1 MSIITLLTDF
11 GTEDVYVGVMKGAI
25 LSINSS
31 AVVVDVCHYID
42 PQDLVEAA
50 YLIKSSYRYFPK
62 GTVHIV
68 VVDSGVGGNRSI
80 VAVELSVIFSLHL
93 IMVF

>member
-11 GTEDVYVGVMKGAI
+11 GTDDVYVGVMKGAI

-50 YLIKSSYRYFPK
+50 YLIKSSYRYFPQ
-62 GTVHIV
+62 GTVHII
-68 VVDSGVGGNRSI
+68 VVDPGVGGNVQSLPLRYRGI
-80 VAVELSVIFSLHL
+80 LSSRP